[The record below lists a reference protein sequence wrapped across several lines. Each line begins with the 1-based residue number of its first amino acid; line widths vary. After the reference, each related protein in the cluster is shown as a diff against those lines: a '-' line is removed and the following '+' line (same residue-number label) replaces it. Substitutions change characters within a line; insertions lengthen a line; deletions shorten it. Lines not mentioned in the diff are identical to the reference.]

1 MNLHGQSTKNH
12 IFYMEEKLLKINRIL
27 MILIIL
33 GLTVVLSAETSGE
46 YGFQLLKIASGP
58 EGAAQAGTGSFS
70 SGEAYAFMINPTA
83 GLFAEQR
90 TISVAQNYWIFDTK
104 LNSAGYINTNGK
116 SSFGVAYRY
125 LDYGKL
131 ENRTDTGELIGE
143 FHPMDL
149 IFSLNFGY
157 RIKPNQYAGINV
169 NALYEKIDTASSYGY
184 TFDLGYTYLS
194 FLQGQ
199 KFSAAIKN
207 LGQTSAM
214 ENETVDLP
222 ISFELGI
229 IQNFDINTIKL
240 FSEIKMIKHID
251 DDEFRAVLGTKV
263 ELNRILDIKLGYK
276 LNFDAESFTAGFGIN
291 LKKIALDYAYVP
303 FEYNVDDVHVI
314 GLSYKF

>member
-1 MNLHGQSTKNH
+1 
-12 IFYMEEKLLKINRIL
+12 MEGKLLRINKIL
-27 MILIIL
+27 MMLIIFSL
-33 GLTVVLSAETSGE
+33 AVVLSAETSGE

-58 EGAAQAGTGSFS
+58 EGAAQAGTGAFS
-70 SGEAYAFMINPTA
+70 SGEAYSFMLNPTA
-83 GLFAEQR
+83 GLFAGQR
-90 TISVAQNYWIFDTK
+90 IISIAQNYWIFDTK

-116 SSFGVAYRY
+116 TSFGVAYRY
-125 LDYGKL
+125 LDYGML

-157 RIKPNQYAGINV
+157 RITPNQYAGINA

-194 FLQGQ
+194 FMQGQ

-214 ENETVDLP
+214 ENETIDLP
-222 ISFELGI
+222 ISFELGV
-229 IQNFDINTIKL
+229 IQKFNINTIML

-251 DDEFRAVLGTKV
+251 DDQLRAVLGTKV
-263 ELNRILDIKLGYK
+263 ELNRIIDLKLGYK
-276 LNFDAESFTAGFGIN
+276 LNFDAESFSAGFGIN
-291 LKKIALDYAYVP
+291 LKKISIDYAYVP
-303 FEYNVDDVHVI
+303 FEYNVNDVHVI

>member
-1 MNLHGQSTKNH
+1 
-12 IFYMEEKLLKINRIL
+12 MEDKLLKINRIL
-27 MILIIL
+27 IVMLILSL
-33 GLTVVLSAETSGE
+33 GTILSAETSGE

-58 EGAAQAGTGSFS
+58 ESAAQAGTGAFS

-83 GLFAEQR
+83 GLFAQQNI
-90 TISVAQNYWIFDTK
+90 ISIAQNYWIFDTK

-116 SSFGVAYRY
+116 TSFGVAYRY

-131 ENRTDTGELIGE
+131 EGRTDTGELIAE

-157 RIKPNQYAGINV
+157 RITPNQYAGINA

-194 FLQGQ
+194 FFQGQ

-214 ENETVDLP
+214 ENETIDLP
-222 ISFELGI
+222 VSFELGA
-229 IQNFDINTIKL
+229 IQEFDINTIKL
-240 FSEIKMIKHID
+240 FTEIKMIKHID
-251 DDEFRAVLGTKV
+251 DDEFRAVLGTKI
-263 ELNRILDIKLGYK
+263 ELSRILDLKLGYK
-276 LNFDAESFTAGFGIN
+276 HNFDAENFTAGFGVN
-291 LKKIALDYAYVP
+291 LKKISLDYAYVP
-303 FEYNVDDVHVI
+303 FEYNINDVHVI
-314 GLSYKF
+314 GLTYKF

>member
-1 MNLHGQSTKNH
+1 V
-12 IFYMEEKLLKINRIL
+12 EEKLLKLNKIL
-27 MILIIL
+27 MILIIFSL
-33 GLTVVLSAETSGE
+33 AILLSAETSGE

-58 EGAAQAGTGSFS
+58 ESAAQAGTGAFS

-90 TISVAQNYWIFDTK
+90 AISIAQNYWIFDTK

-157 RIKPNQYAGINV
+157 RITPNQYAGINV

-184 TFDLGYTYLS
+184 TLDLGYTYLS
-194 FLQGQ
+194 LIQGQ

-207 LGQTSAM
+207 LGYTSAM

-222 ISFELGI
+222 ISFELGVT
-229 IQNFDINTIKL
+229 QEFAINNIKL
-240 FSEIKMIKHID
+240 SSEMKMIRHID
-251 DDEFRAVLGTKV
+251 DDEFRAVLGTKI
-263 ELNRILDIKLGYK
+263 ELNKILDLKMGYK
-276 LNFDAESFTAGFGIN
+276 LNFDAENFTAGFGIN
-291 LKKIALDYAYVP
+291 LKKISIDYAYVP

>member
-1 MNLHGQSTKNH
+1 L
-12 IFYMEEKLLKINRIL
+12 FKLNKIL
-27 MILIIL
+27 LILIIL
-33 GLTVVLSAETSGE
+33 SFFVLLSGETSGE
-46 YGFQLLKIASGP
+46 YGFQLLKIASGA
-58 EGAAQAGTGSFS
+58 EGAAQAGTGAFS
-70 SGEAYAFMINPTA
+70 SGEAYAFMLNPTA
-83 GLFAEQR
+83 GLFAKQR
-90 TISVAQNYWIFDTK
+90 VISIAQNYWIFDTK

-116 SSFGVAYRY
+116 TSFGVAYRY

-149 IFSLNFGY
+149 VFSLNFGY
-157 RIKPNQYAGINV
+157 RITPNQYAGINV

-194 FLQGQ
+194 LIQGQ

-222 ISFELGI
+222 ISFELGA
-229 IQNFDINTIKL
+229 IQEFEINTIKL
-240 FSEIKMIKHID
+240 SGEIKMIKHID
-251 DDEFRAVLGTKV
+251 DDELRAVLGTKV
-263 ELNRILDIKLGYK
+263 ELNKILDLKLGYK

-303 FEYNVDDVHVI
+303 FEYNIDDVHVI

>member
-1 MNLHGQSTKNH
+1 MFRLNK
-12 IFYMEEKLLKINRIL
+12 IL
-27 MILIIL
+27 MLLIIF
-33 GLTVVLSAETSGE
+33 GLAVILSAETSGE

-58 EGAAQAGTGSFS
+58 EGASQAGTGAFN

-83 GLFAEQR
+83 GLFADHR
-90 TISVAQNYWIFDTK
+90 AISIAQNYWIFDTK

-116 SSFGVAYRY
+116 TAFGVAYRY

-157 RIKPNQYAGINV
+157 RITPNQYAGINA
-169 NALYEKIDTASSYGY
+169 NALYEKIDTASSFGY

-194 FLQGQ
+194 FFKGQ

-214 ENETVDLP
+214 ENETIDLP
-222 ISFELGI
+222 ISFELGV
-229 IQNFDINTIKL
+229 IQEFDINRIKL
-240 FSEIKMIKHID
+240 FSELKMIKHVD
-251 DDEFRAVLGTKV
+251 DDEFKAVLGTKV
-263 ELNRILDIKLGYK
+263 RLNNIFDLKLGYK
-276 LNFDAESFTAGFGIN
+276 LNFDAESFSAGFGIN
-291 LKKIALDYAYVP
+291 LKKISIDYAYVP
-303 FEYNVDDVHVI
+303 FEYHINDVHVI
-314 GLSYKF
+314 GLTYKF